1 MQLAVHTYC
10 PHVKISI
17 YVYTHDE
24 KFICNFWKS
33 IQKTRNLFQ
42 DSKLMTL
49 DIDEMIIQGC
59 CG

>member
-24 KFICNFWKS
+24 KFICNFWKKVYKKQGTYFK
-33 IQKTRNLFQ
+33 IQNITY
-42 DSKLMTL
+42 S
-49 DIDEMIIQGC
+49 
-59 CG
+59 